1 MRSFTSFDYQ
11 SNNIGSAVD
20 VNQSVAG
27 VLLMSVVTLEEVKNN
42 PDVQI
47 YIEKANEQMVAIGY
61 TEHGFR
67 HAEIVSK
74 VAGGILHKLEY
85 SDRISEVAGIAGY
98 LHDIGNVINRQNHP
112 ETCALLSHYI
122 LAQMGMETAEIADI
136 MGAIGNHEEDS
147 GSPINPI
154 AAAVIIA
161 DKSDVHFSRVQNQ
174 NPMTFD
180 IHDRVNHA
188 AQKSFLRV
196 NAGTKVISLELEV
209 DAKSASVTDYF
220 EIFLSRMLM
229 CRRAAD
235 VLGCKFKLIIN
246 DVEL

>member
-1 MRSFTSFDYQ
+1 MSEITLR
-11 SNNIGSAVD
+11 D
-20 VNQSVAG
+20 VKHD
-27 VLLMSVVTLEEVKNN
+27 LRVKT
-42 PDVQI
+42 
-47 YIEKANEQMVAIGY
+47 YIEKANQQMAAIGY

-67 HAEIVSK
+67 HAGIVSG
-74 VAGGILHKLEY
+74 VSRGIIHQLDLGE
-85 SDRISEVAGIAGY
+85 RMTELAAIAGY

-112 ETCALLSHYI
+112 ETCALLSHSI
-122 LAQMGMETAEIADI
+122 LYSMGMPPGEIADI
-136 MGAIGNHEEDS
+136 MGAIGNHEEGS
-147 GSPINPI
+147 GFPINPI

-161 DKSDVHFSRVQNQ
+161 DKSDVHFSRVQNP

-188 AQKSFLRV
+188 VQKSYLRV
-196 NAGTKVISLELEV
+196 EPEAKIISLELTV
-209 DAKSASVTDYF
+209 DVKSASVMEYF
-220 EIFLSRMLM
+220 EIFLSRMLL